1 MNKIKPYC
9 LVRKNIQ
16 KLIPYQAKE
25 IPCKI
30 KLDANESPFPVKL
43 SDFISEINIPLNRYP
58 DPEALA
64 LRKALSKKVK
74 LNYKKLI
81 VGNGSDEL
89 IYYLIL
95 TFGGPVLYPVPTFA
109 MYKII
114 AQSVG
119 VEQFESKLD
128 KNFDI
133 KEEEILKIIKLK
145 KPRLIFLSS
154 PNNPTGNTFSTDKI
168 LKIIELAKKHSSIVV
183 IDEAYQPFSSNKGFL
198 TFLKDYDNLLI
209 LRTLSKIGFAGL
221 RVGYLIGDEQFLR
234 EIVKVRLPYNLD
246 SITQYVA
253 TEALNKFYSQVNKF
267 ISQIVKERDRLYR
280 ELLKI
285 KGVKVYPSEANFI
298 LLQIK
303 NSKDVYKKLI
313 NEGILV
319 RELSSTIKNAI
330 RVTVG
335 TKDENDE
342 FLKTLRKILE
352 ETL

>member
-1 MNKIKPYC
+1 
-9 LVRKNIQ
+9 L
-16 KLIPYQAKE
+16 
-25 IPCKI
+25 
-30 KLDANESPFPVKL
+30 
-43 SDFISEINIPLNRYP
+43 
-58 DPEALA
+58 
-64 LRKALSKKVK
+64 
-74 LNYKKLI
+74 
-81 VGNGSDEL
+81 
-89 IYYLIL
+89 
-95 TFGGPVLYPVPTFA
+95 
-109 MYKII
+109 
-114 AQSVG
+114 
-119 VEQFESKLD
+119 
-128 KNFDI
+128 
-133 KEEEILKIIKLK
+133 LK
-145 KPRLIFLSS
+145 K
-154 PNNPTGNTFSTDKI
+154 N
-168 LKIIELAKKHSSIVV
+168 SSIVV
-183 IDEAYQPFSSNKGFL
+183 IDEAYQPFSSNRGFL

-221 RVGYLIGDEQFLR
+221 RVGYLIGDEQFLH
-234 EIVKVRLPYNLD
+234 EITKVKLPYNLD
-246 SITQYVA
+246 SITQCIA

-303 NSKDVYKKLI
+303 NSKEVYKRLI

-342 FLKTLRKILE
+342 FLKTLRRILE

>member
-64 LRKALSKKVK
+64 LRKALSKKIK

>member
-1 MNKIKPYC
+1 MNKIKPYR
-9 LVRKNIQ
+9 LVRKNIK

-43 SDFISEINIPLNRYP
+43 SDFISDINIPLNRYP

-64 LRKALSKKVK
+64 LRKALGKKVK

-89 IYYLIL
+89 IYYLIV

-133 KEEEILKIIKLK
+133 KEEEIFKIIKLK

-168 LKIIELAKKHSSIVV
+168 LKIIEFAKKNSSIVV
-183 IDEAYQPFSSNKGFL
+183 IDEAYQPFSSNRGFL

-221 RVGYLIGDEQFLR
+221 RVGYLIGDEQFLHD
-234 EIVKVRLPYNLD
+234 ITKVKLPYNLD
-246 SITQYVA
+246 SITQCIA

-303 NSKDVYKKLI
+303 NSKDVYKRLI

-342 FLKTLRKILE
+342 FLKTLRRILE

>member
-1 MNKIKPYC
+1 M
-9 LVRKNIQ
+9 
-16 KLIPYQAKE
+16 
-25 IPCKI
+25 
-30 KLDANESPFPVKL
+30 
-43 SDFISEINIPLNRYP
+43 NRYP

-64 LRKALSKKVK
+64 LRKALSKKIK